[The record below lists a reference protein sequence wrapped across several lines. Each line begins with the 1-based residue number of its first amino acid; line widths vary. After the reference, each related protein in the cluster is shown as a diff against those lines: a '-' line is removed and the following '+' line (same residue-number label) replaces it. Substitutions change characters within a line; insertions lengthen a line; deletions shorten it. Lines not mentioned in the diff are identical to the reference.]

1 MGLND
6 HRARAIRQATFGR
19 ENREPIAK
27 SCEVVA
33 NNREKRVDKIE
44 DLHNERV
51 NLASTQAITGTDN
64 YYTLI
69 LTRANGE

>member
-33 NNREKRVDKIE
+33 NNRKERVDKIE
-44 DLHNERV
+44 DLHKERV
-51 NLASTQAITGTDN
+51 NLASTQAITGTEN